1 MDMEKANTE
10 PNSILTA
17 AIAAMGKC
25 KWLKLKVKAAR
36 QRQRQTTDD
45 INTAQIWNFVLNLLL
60 LENIYIQIESD
71 YRCIST

>member
-1 MDMEKANTE
+1 
-10 PNSILTA
+10 
-17 AIAAMGKC
+17 MG

>member
-17 AIAAMGKC
+17 AIAAMGK
-25 KWLKLKVKAAR
+25 WPKLKVKAAR

>member
-17 AIAAMGKC
+17 AIAAMGK
-25 KWLKLKVKAAR
+25 WLKLKLKAAR

-45 INTAQIWNFVLNLLL
+45 INTAQI
-60 LENIYIQIESD
+60 
-71 YRCIST
+71 

>member
-17 AIAAMGKC
+17 AIAAMGK
-25 KWLKLKVKAAR
+25 WLKLKLKAAR

>member
-17 AIAAMGKC
+17 AIAAMGK
-25 KWLKLKVKAAR
+25 WLKLKVKAA
-36 QRQRQTTDD
+36 RQRQTTDD